1 MKANHNESVEYG
13 LILSTVSKIVK
24 SQNES
29 KSQQNG
35 NRQNNTKDCV
45 KDR

>member
-1 MKANHNESVEYG
+1 MKANHNNFATALNSCF
-13 LILSTVSKIVK
+13 TVSKIVK

-29 KSQQNG
+29 KSQQPHK
-35 NRQNNTKDCV
+35 RRKHRHHCV